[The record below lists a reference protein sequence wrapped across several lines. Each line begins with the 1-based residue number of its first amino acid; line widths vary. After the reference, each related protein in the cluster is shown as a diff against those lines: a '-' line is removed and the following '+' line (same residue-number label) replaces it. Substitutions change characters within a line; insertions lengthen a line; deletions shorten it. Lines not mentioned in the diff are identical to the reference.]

1 MTDIY
6 VIHLCGKD
14 KKIVKK
20 CENEDEVIQFI
31 TAVNKGSTYL
41 RNQTFET
48 FEYNQNEREDGIYV
62 VKDGN
67 YIKVFKQQ
75 LLTLNGYLYSSSY
88 IVLNE
93 LNSYE
98 LIEGKTGQL

>member
-6 VIHLCGKD
+6 VVHLCGKD
-14 KKIVKK
+14 KKIVKR
-20 CENEDEVIQFI
+20 CENDEEVIQFI
-31 TAVNKGSTYL
+31 TAVNKGSSYL
-41 RNQTFET
+41 SDTFEL
-48 FEYNQNEREDGIYV
+48 FEYNNDREDGIYV

-67 YIKVFKQQ
+67 RIKVFKLQ

-88 IVLNE
+88 TIRNE

-98 LIEGKTGQL
+98 LIHGETGQL